1 MLSFFYYASQLK
13 ITVHIDSQNIYLP
26 VSFEISWKS
35 QLVPEI
41 KDLEEGLRN
50 ISVHAPP
57 PHHSFICS
65 ILILLFSEFSLSWI
79 FLLPEFSC
87 FLNFLVFEF
96 SYFLNSLVFW
106 IPLYSELSCFL
117 NSLAF
122 WIIFYSEF
130 SSILNSSKYF
140 YLNNFF

>member
-50 ISVHAPP
+50 ISVHEYKRIQKTREFKIQKN
-57 PHHSFICS
+57 SEYKIIQNTREFI
-65 ILILLFSEFSLSWI
+65 IKDNSENKIIRKTW
-79 FLLPEFSC
+79 EFRKQ
-87 FLNFLVFEF
+87 E
-96 SYFLNSLVFW
+96 NSRNKR
-106 IPLYSELSCFL
+106 IKK
-117 NSLAF
+117 NKR
-122 WIIFYSEF
+122 I
-130 SSILNSSKYF
+130 
-140 YLNNFF
+140 